1 MVGDPEHSPLRRPW
15 LRLIA
20 IAVSMVIL
28 GRYVMNKSIFL
39 TFAGISLTSPILAQ
53 EVGSDDYT
61 FVDNILVTGSD
72 VTSCPYRFVEAITI
86 SVTEDYGKDTREK
99 IHGKLREKAIK
110 IGADAVV
117 LVIKGK
123 THATAW
129 AWNRREYTGRAIRYV
144 DRSCAPSAL

>member
-1 MVGDPEHSPLRRPW
+1 MVGDQEHSPLRKLW
-15 LRLIA
+15 LPSIV

-28 GRYVMNKSIFL
+28 GRHVMKKFL
-39 TFAGISLTSPILAQ
+39 FPTFAILSLTNPIYAQ

-61 FVDNILVTGSD
+61 FANKILVTGSD

-117 LVIKGK
+117 LVTKGK

-144 DRSCAPSAL
+144 DRSCAPSSL